1 MDYAQLFV
9 AFLVLLGAAFMTAA
23 SSVAVKCFN
32 DNPTYKEQKESNY
45 IYTAVSVAIGV
56 LIIIFSFYLMYKASG
71 RE

>member
-23 SSVAVKCFN
+23 SSVAVQCFN
-32 DNPTYKEQKESNY
+32 DNAAYKEEKKSNY
-45 IYTAVSVAIGV
+45 VYSSVSVAIGV
-56 LIIIFSFYLMYKASG
+56 LIMLFSFYLMYKASG